1 MSRTRIAAALDAGAE
16 KPLTILAAPAGAGKS
31 AALSSWAAARAA
43 PVAWV
48 SLDEAD
54 SDRRRFWN
62 LVLVALRNAGGPDP
76 VAGLQVNPG
85 ESMEILIPEFINAL
99 EAFGRPVVL
108 VLDDLHRSST
118 PDIYADLERVLRHPS
133 SNLRLVIS
141 TRVDPHIGIERLR
154 LGGDVVEL
162 RAKDLAFTLEE
173 TADLF
178 ELLQIR
184 IAQEDT
190 ALIWRRAEGWAAGL
204 RLAATT
210 LLNRPDHERVMA
222 ELAGDNVNV
231 AEYLLAEVLSREG
244 PEIREFLIRASI
256 PEELPVELAMELT
269 GRDDSWPLMDE
280 LTHRHA
286 FLSPVGD
293 RRGVYRL
300 HTLFAELLRAQLKY
314 ERPGEVPVLHA
325 RAARWYARNGDSVS
339 ALRHAVESGNKEL
352 AAELARACWVR
363 ALAIGEFSFLKSLVE
378 RARGAQS
385 DGDPEFALALA
396 ASLIEGE
403 DDGLVDHYL
412 AIADEGA
419 GTLSDKRRDEFC
431 LARAAVM
438 LYRGR
443 AQGDL
448 VMAQEAAER
457 LLSDSNRLHASED
470 HEAIRALALST
481 LGIVEIWN
489 GDPEAARRHLER
501 GLAISGV
508 AGLDWIRLLCSAYLA
523 LGSLTAGRLAAAEQR
538 AHSTLELA
546 AKRGWNRSTPAA
558 VALTVLAYVQFHW
571 SDIEAAQKT
580 LDRAVL
586 SIRQTREPPLLA
598 LYGLCRGRILA
609 AQGRFGE
616 ALEALD
622 VGLDRLVGWGPGAEL
637 RSGLET
643 EAAIVRAAL
652 GQREIAKH
660 DLEQAPPGSRGPTIA
675 LARLALAEGNAE
687 EARSLLTEAIDA
699 EGQMEIDQRVEMW
712 VLSAIADDA
721 LADHDGAHRSL
732 EQALELAEPGGFR
745 HELVAQGTTLRPA
758 LRRQLRLGTGH
769 RAFVDELLEALDD
782 VDGRG
787 SNRPVLSEQLTDR
800 EAAVLRFLPTRMPNQ
815 QIASEM
821 FVSVNTVKTH
831 LRSIYRK
838 LDATD
843 RQEAVK
849 RARELALLAPSLAKR
864 S

>member
-1 MSRTRIAAALDAGAE
+1 
-16 KPLTILAAPAGAGKS
+16 
-31 AALSSWAAARAA
+31 
-43 PVAWV
+43 
-48 SLDEAD
+48 
-54 SDRRRFWN
+54 
-62 LVLVALRNAGGPDP
+62 
-76 VAGLQVNPG
+76 
-85 ESMEILIPEFINAL
+85 MEILIPEFINAL
-99 EAFGRPVVL
+99 EAFGQPVVL

-118 PDIYADLERVLRHPS
+118 PEIYSDLERVLRHPS
-133 SNLRLVIS
+133 TNLRLVIS
-141 TRVDPHIGIERLR
+141 TRFDPHIGIERLR
-154 LGGDVVEL
+154 LRGDVVEL

-173 TADLF
+173 TAELF

-184 IAQEDT
+184 LAPDDVN
-190 ALIWRRAEGWAAGL
+190 LIWRRAEGWAAGL

-210 LLNRPDHERVMA
+210 LLDRADPERLMA

-231 AEYLLAEVLSREG
+231 AEYLLAEVLSREA
-244 PEIREFLIRASI
+244 PEVREFLIRASVV
-256 PEELPVELAMELT
+256 EELPVDLAVQLT
-269 GRDDSWPLMDE
+269 GRDDSWPLMDD

-286 FLSPVGD
+286 FISSVGD

-300 HTLFAELLRAQLKY
+300 HTLFAELLRAQLRY
-314 ERPGEVPVLHA
+314 ERPGEVAALHY
-325 RAARWYARNGDSVS
+325 RAAHWYASNGDPVS
-339 ALRHAVESGNKEL
+339 ALRHAVESGDKEL
-352 AAELARACWVR
+352 AAELARTCWVR
-363 ALAIGEFSFLKSLVE
+363 ALAIGEFSFLRSIVE
-378 RARGAQS
+378 QARAVRP

-403 DDGLVDHYL
+403 DTELVDHYL
-412 AIADEGA
+412 EVADQGA
-419 GTLSDKRRDEFC
+419 GALSAKRRDEFS
-431 LARAAVM
+431 LARAALM

-448 VMAQEAAER
+448 VMAQEAAEA
-457 LLSDSNRLHASED
+457 LLADSNRLQASED
-470 HEAIRALALST
+470 REAIRALALST
-481 LGIVEIWN
+481 LGSVEVWN

-508 AGLDWIRLLCSAYLA
+508 AGLDWIRLLCSSYLA
-523 LGSLTAGRLAAAEQR
+523 LGSMTAGRLAAAEQR
-538 AHSTLELA
+538 AHATLELA

-571 SDIEAAQKT
+571 SDIDAAAET
-580 LDRAVL
+580 LDRAL
-586 SIRQTREPPLLA
+586 LAIRQSREPPLLA
-598 LYGLCRGRILA
+598 LYALCRGRVLA

-622 VGLDRLVGWGPGAEL
+622 VGLDRLTGWGPGDEL

-652 GQREIAKH
+652 GQRDVAKH
-660 DLEQAPPGSRGPTIA
+660 DLEQAADGSPGPTIG
-675 LARLALAEGNAE
+675 LARLALASGNAE
-687 EARSLLTEAIDA
+687 EARCLLARAAEAED
-699 EGQMEIDQRVEMW
+699 QLEIHQRVELW
-712 VLSAIADDA
+712 VLVGISDDA
-721 LADHDGAHRSL
+721 LADHPAAHRSL
-732 EQALELAEPGGFR
+732 EHALELAEPGGFR
-745 HELVAQGTTLRPA
+745 HQLVAHGTTLRPA

-769 RAFVDELLEALDD
+769 RAFVEDLLEALDD
-782 VDGRG
+782 VEGRG
-787 SNRPVLSEQLTDR
+787 SNRPVLAEQLTER

-843 RQEAVK
+843 RQEAVR

-864 S
+864 G